1 MYFKLSCFY
10 DFWSFNSLINKS
22 KGGCMCACMRM
33 HMHAHAYAYAHT
45 NIVLTVWVRLL
56 LKWKIKVKNGIIL
69 FILII
74 KIINL
79 FLRACAL
86 ILISTNMMT

>member
-22 KGGCMCACMRM
+22 KGGCMRACVHACM
-33 HMHAHAYAYAHT
+33 HT